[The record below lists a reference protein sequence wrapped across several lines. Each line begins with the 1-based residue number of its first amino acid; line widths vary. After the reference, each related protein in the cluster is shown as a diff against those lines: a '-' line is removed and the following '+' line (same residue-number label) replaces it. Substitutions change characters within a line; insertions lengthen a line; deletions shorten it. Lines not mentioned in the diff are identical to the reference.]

1 MRLRVAACPGCGGP
15 VPFNTGNSMVSVCD
29 FCHSVV
35 ARGDRQ
41 PEDHG
46 KIADV
51 VELNSPLSVGMSGTH
66 HEKAF
71 NITGRV
77 QYRHPSGAIWNE
89 WYLSFPGDNWG
100 WLAEVQGKLYLMFE
114 RKLKSD
120 SPLARFDTIE
130 LGESFSVRDE
140 TLLVTEKATAT
151 VSGAEGEIPWAVRSG
166 LPHTYVD
173 LKSEKG
179 SIGTI
184 DFGDKQTKFYLGKEV
199 TLEALGVTPLA
210 DLGPAKTIAVQA
222 LQVNCPKCAGPLQ
235 LFAPDDSLRVTCP
248 NCNALLDASHGKLNY
263 LETLKVRKINPVLA
277 LGSKGK
283 LFGRE
288 YVVVGFMQRFVKYE
302 GKNYYWTEYLIY
314 NPEVHFRWL
323 VKTDDNHWSFVEQ
336 IDFPDSTGSSLTAV
350 VYRGEIYR
358 LYDRGEAAV
367 SYVSGEFPWR
377 VQIGERTKSS
387 DFIAPPYMLS
397 IEKTIT
403 ASENESNV
411 EVTVSR
417 GIYVPA
423 EEIQQAFGL
432 KELRKP
438 FGVGAIQPA
447 PKMGYRFLVSYVAF
461 VAILF
466 AIYLLGRLLQPTRP
480 PDSFM
485 LAIALGIVT
494 AFPIF
499 VATYLHSFEVQRW
512 RNSDYSPYASG
523 QDS

>member
-1 MRLRVAACPGCGGP
+1 
-15 VPFNTGNSMVSVCD
+15 
-29 FCHSVV
+29 
-35 ARGDRQ
+35 
-41 PEDHG
+41 
-46 KIADV
+46 
-51 VELNSPLSVGMSGTH
+51 MSGTH

-89 WYLSFPGDNWG
+89 WYLSFPGDHWG

-130 LGESFSVRDE
+130 LGQSFSVRDE

-173 LKSEKG
+173 LKSETG

-210 DLGPAKTIAVQA
+210 DLGPTKSIAVQA

-263 LETLKVRKINPVLA
+263 LETLKMRKINSVLA

-336 IDFPDSTGSSLTAV
+336 IDFPDSTRSLLTSV
-350 VYRGEIYR
+350 VYRGESYR
-358 LYDRGEAAV
+358 IYDRGEAVV
-367 SYVSGEFPWR
+367 SYVSGEFPWQ

-387 DFIAPPYMLS
+387 DFIAPPHMLS
-397 IEKTIT
+397 IETTIP
-403 ASENESNV
+403 ASEKESNV

-417 GIYVPA
+417 GVYVPA

-447 PKMGYRFLVSYVAF
+447 PKMGYRFLISYVAF
-461 VAILF
+461 VAILL

-480 PDSFM
+480 PDIFM
-485 LAIALGIVT
+485 LAVAVGIVT